1 MRAIRHDQGIR
12 PAQAILSGAFRVGHS
27 ECVSVQSAVCNGVHN
42 VSQGMRTGWPGRLQR
57 LEMSTMRR
65 YTTGQ
70 CNGRL
75 DCSPLASLT
84 IEASLRVTVFR
95 KGESMP
101 YLYVNV
107 QRSGRD
113 VRPVFLGKSQVDDIR
128 KALREFSAS
137 VAPRHVEIVGTITD
151 EQAEV
156 TAR

>member
-1 MRAIRHDQGIR
+1 MANA
-12 PAQAILSGAFRVGHS
+12 PAR
-27 ECVSVQSAVCNGVHN
+27 
-42 VSQGMRTGWPGRLQR
+42 
-57 LEMSTMRR
+57 
-65 YTTGQ
+65 
-70 CNGRL
+70 
-75 DCSPLASLT
+75 
-84 IEASLRVTVFR
+84 EASSRVTVFR
-95 KGESMP
+95 KGDSMP

-156 TAR
+156 TVR